1 MHGCTCDLEASAALC
16 FPLFDLSSN
25 GNQARCGVWL
35 SEVLRMVIL
44 VQLLRHPVRQ
54 VVELLGSD
62 ALLGIEIFFRAVGDG
77 TC

>member
-1 MHGCTCDLEASAALC
+1 
-16 FPLFDLSSN
+16 
-25 GNQARCGVWL
+25 
-35 SEVLRMVIL
+35 MVIL

-54 VVELLGSD
+54 VMELLGRD